1 MKTLLKFIFIV
12 DLLLFV
18 WGFYTKSSLEKKG
31 NFIVGC
37 AVLIMAFIVL
47 PMFIYIRAKDR
58 KLSEYLFPKDPPKRS
73 KKS

>member
-1 MKTLLKFIFIV
+1 LKTVLKLIFAADI
-12 DLLLFV
+12 LLLI

-31 NFIVGC
+31 NFIVGS

-47 PMFIYIRAKDR
+47 PMFIYTRAKDR

-73 KKS
+73 KES